1 MSDDS
6 LENVGVQAI
15 PTPAKARPN
24 WLSRVLWMGPR
35 VAEARAKK
43 FGPAKPGFAWF
54 EIARQLCDDVV
65 KIGETGKSSL
75 AVLLLDCDQV
85 GLLVRA
91 YLEREG
97 LLSGTGPLGDADWAN
112 ALQVPVVAESFAKLT
127 VEQGAMLTAMLGRD
141 RDATLAKLTG
151 EDRESFA
158 RAVHGLAMG
167 LSEPLELESNRL
179 GRVLFARWSRV
190 AVAVAVLAVLVGV
203 VGTWMDKKF
212 GKPNLALHRPVTVSS
227 QFPGQGMD
235 HSLLVDGDRD
245 NLGFHTESGGQ
256 QWVVIDLGAV
266 HKLNKVVVYNR
277 TDGNVQERAV
287 PLKLE
292 VSKDNKTFTLLKERK
307 ETFDKWT
314 VRGLHAEGR
323 YIRLQNTPPN
333 FFHLA
338 EVEVY

>member
-6 LENVGVQAI
+6 AENVSVPTTG
-15 PTPAKARPN
+15 TPAKARPN
-24 WLSRVLWMGPR
+24 WLSRLLWMGPR
-35 VAEARAKK
+35 VAEAREKK
-43 FGPAKPGFAWF
+43 FGPSKPGFAWF

-112 ALQVPVVAESFAKLT
+112 ALQVPGVAESFAKLT
-127 VEQGAMLTAMLGRD
+127 VEQGTMLTAMLGRD
-141 RDATLAKLTG
+141 RDATLARLTG
-151 EDRESFA
+151 EERDSFA
-158 RAVHGLAMG
+158 DAVHGLAIG

-190 AVAVAVLAVLVGV
+190 AVAIAVLAVLLGV

-227 QFPGQGMD
+227 QYPGQGLD
-235 HSLLVDGDRD
+235 HSLLVDGDRES
-245 NLGFHTESGGQ
+245 LGFHTESGGQ
-256 QWVVIDLGAV
+256 QWVVIDLGSV
-266 HKLNKVVVYNR
+266 RKFNKVVVCNR
-277 TDGNVQERAV
+277 ADGFQERAV
-287 PLKLE
+287 PIKLE
-292 VSKDNKTFTLLKERK
+292 VSKDNKIFTLLKERK
-307 ETFDKWT
+307 EIFDKWT

-333 FFHLA
+333 YFHLA

>member
-6 LENVGVQAI
+6 AENVSVLTTE
-15 PTPAKARPN
+15 TPMKAQPN
-24 WLSRVLWMGPR
+24 WLSRLLWMGPR
-35 VAEARAKK
+35 VAEAREKK
-43 FGPAKPGFAWF
+43 FGPSKPGFAWF

-158 RAVHGLAMG
+158 RAVHGLALR
-167 LSEPLELESNRL
+167 LSEPLELEANRL
-179 GRVLFARWSRV
+179 GRVLFTRWSRV
-190 AVAVAVLAVLVGV
+190 AVAVVVLAVLLGEA
-203 VGTWMDKKF
+203 GTWMDKKF

-227 QFPGQGMD
+227 QFPGQGTD

-266 HKLNKVVVYNR
+266 RKFNKVVVYNR

-292 VSKDNKTFTLLKERK
+292 VSKDNQTFTLLKERK

-323 YIRLQNTPPN
+323 YIRLENTPPN